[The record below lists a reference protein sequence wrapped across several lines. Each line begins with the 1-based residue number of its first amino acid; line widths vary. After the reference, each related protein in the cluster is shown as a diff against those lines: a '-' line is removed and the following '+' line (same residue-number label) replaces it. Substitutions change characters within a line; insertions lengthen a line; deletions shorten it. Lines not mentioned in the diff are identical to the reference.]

1 MHDSNRIY
9 SQASRLLSRSMHY
22 VTLFPDHPGMT
33 DSAAILA
40 APLPWNDNAAR
51 AAYCVDAP
59 GRPCVVELFRVPG
72 RRSVN
77 NISPAK
83 GERHAPAKAELN
95 ERSG

>member
-1 MHDSNRIY
+1 
-9 SQASRLLSRSMHY
+9 MHY

-72 RRSVN
+72 RRSG
-77 NISPAK
+77 
-83 GERHAPAKAELN
+83 GEQYLPHEAGEACPCEGRAPRVDRLGLDA
-95 ERSG
+95 R